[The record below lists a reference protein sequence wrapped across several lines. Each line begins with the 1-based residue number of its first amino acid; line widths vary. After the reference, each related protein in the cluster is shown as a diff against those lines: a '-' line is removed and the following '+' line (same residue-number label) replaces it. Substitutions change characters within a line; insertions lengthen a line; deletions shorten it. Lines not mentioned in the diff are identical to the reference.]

1 MAAPSIASVRVA
13 HLLQRQR
20 QHDPQG
26 AFTILE
32 LLVTV
37 VIGLVLMGSVSTV
50 LTTHI
55 RTASTAEIAQRVRD
69 DSNRL
74 NYLIQTEASEAVTMD
89 QDQTI
94 TGCTPAA
101 GATTSIFNLNIPKP
115 TGTAA
120 SPSNV
125 STIFYYA
132 SGSDLRRCGPPI
144 LQNGSLDHAAT
155 PVDSIVSSNTTL
167 VTNITCQSVTSDTRQ
182 IAFQATFNDAP
193 GGFQPACA
201 VARAKSFLVRDPTDP
216 AS

>member
-1 MAAPSIASVRVA
+1 MARTSSVALILKFLRA
-13 HLLQRQR
+13 HTQ
-20 QHDPQG
+20 PQVSKG
-26 AFTILE
+26 FTLIE

-37 VIGLVLMGSVSTV
+37 AIGLFLMASVTTV
-50 LTTHI
+50 ITTHI
-55 RTASTAEIAQRVRD
+55 RTASKAEIAQRVRD

-74 NYLIQTEASEAVTMD
+74 NYLIQTEASEAVTMG

-101 GATTSIFNLNIPKP
+101 GASTSIFNLNIPKP

-132 SGSDLRRCGPPI
+132 SGTDLRRCGPPI

-155 PVDSIVSSNTTL
+155 PVDTIVSSNTSL
-167 VTNITCQSVTSDTRQ
+167 VTNITCQSVNSDTRQ
-182 IAFQATFNDAP
+182 IAFQATFNDSP

-201 VARAKSFLVRDPTDP
+201 IARAKSFLVRDPTDP
-216 AS
+216 TT